1 MRSYICL
8 YIFLLFNLIS
18 FIFIFLSIYFSH
30 CSLHALKRIYRS
42 VPFLHVFI
50 SRPSFPSACFLGYFS
65 VFLTDGAQLWFDP
78 VYPTWWEFSAFVL
91 FTLAEKWIIFIVHI
105 LPQRHLRGVDSTLWW
120 VFPLSNGSRGS
131 CRRGPN
137 GRGDVVGGRGQQRAR
152 ICQRWTRSVVAVSA
166 EQHWGA
172 SCVVMTEDNGEK
184 WKQHGLRSLTE
195 IWTGRRC
202 SAAFWFRHRCGNFLD
217 YSEVTG
223 IFVISVW
230 RKPSRRPEI
239 TQTPAEAQP
248 RLAACY
254 KAISLFYSVESY
266 SIS

>member
-1 MRSYICL
+1 MHSYICL

-18 FIFIFLSIYFSH
+18 FIFIFLSISFSY
-30 CSLHALKRIYRS
+30 CSLHALKRIQKYT
-42 VPFLHVFI
+42 VY
-50 SRPSFPSACFLGYFS
+50 ACIYFS
-65 VFLTDGAQLWFDP
+65 SFCLFPRL
-78 VYPTWWEFSAFVL
+78 FSAFLTELWAALIWSSLSHVMR
-91 FTLAEKWIIFIVHI
+91 IFCLCSVYTHREMNHLCCAHSPSAPSARRWQHALMGISIVQWKPR
-105 LPQRHLRGVDSTLWW
+105 L
-120 VFPLSNGSRGS
+120 
-131 CRRGPN
+131 
-137 GRGDVVGGRGQQRAR
+137 
-152 ICQRWTRSVVAVSA
+152 VSA
-166 EQHWGA
+166 RTQWAGRCCRWAGTAKSTDLSALNSVSRRCIREQHWGA
-172 SCVVMTEDNGEK
+172 VCVVMTEDNGEK

>member
-1 MRSYICL
+1 MHSYICL

-18 FIFIFLSIYFSH
+18 SIFIFLSISFSY
-30 CSLHALKRIYRS
+30 CSLHALKRIQKYTVYARIYFS
-42 VPFLHVFI
+42 
-50 SRPSFPSACFLGYFS
+50 SFCLFPRLFS

-91 FTLAEKWIIFIVHI
+91 FTLTEKWIIFVVHI
-105 LPQRHLRGVDSTLWW
+105 LSAPSA
-120 VFPLSNGSRGS
+120 
-131 CRRGPN
+131 RRWQHALMGISIVQWKP
-137 GRGDVVGGRGQQRAR
+137 RL
-152 ICQRWTRSVVAVSA
+152 VSA
-166 EQHWGA
+166 RTQWAGRCCRWAGTAESTDLSALNSVSRRCIREQHWGA
-172 SCVVMTEDNGEK
+172 LCVVMTEDNGEK

-239 TQTPAEAQP
+239 TRTPAEAQP

-254 KAISLFYSVESY
+254 KATSLFYSVESY

>member
-1 MRSYICL
+1 MHSYICL

-18 FIFIFLSIYFSH
+18 SIFIFLSISFSY
-30 CSLHALKRIYRS
+30 CSLHAVKRIQKYCMYLFLVLLLVSS
-42 VPFLHVFI
+42 VIFCFSHWRGAALIWSSLSHVMRIFCLC
-50 SRPSFPSACFLGYFS
+50 SVYTHREMNHLCCAHSPSA
-65 VFLTDGAQLWFDP
+65 P
-78 VYPTWWEFSAFVL
+78 SARRWQHAL
-91 FTLAEKWIIFIVHI
+91 MGISIVQWKPR
-105 LPQRHLRGVDSTLWW
+105 L
-120 VFPLSNGSRGS
+120 
-131 CRRGPN
+131 
-137 GRGDVVGGRGQQRAR
+137 
-152 ICQRWTRSVVAVSA
+152 VSA
-166 EQHWGA
+166 RTQWAGRCCRWAGTAESTDLSALNSVSRRCIREQHWGA
-172 SCVVMTEDNGEK
+172 LCVVMTEDNGEK

-239 TQTPAEAQP
+239 TRTPAEAQP

-254 KAISLFYSVESY
+254 KATSLFYSVESY

>member
-1 MRSYICL
+1 MHSYICL

-18 FIFIFLSIYFSH
+18 SIFIFLSISFSY
-30 CSLHALKRIYRS
+30 CSLHALKRIQKYCMYLFLVLLLVSS
-42 VPFLHVFI
+42 VIFCFSHWRGAALIWSSLSHVMRIFCLC
-50 SRPSFPSACFLGYFS
+50 SVYTHREMNHLCCAHSPSA
-65 VFLTDGAQLWFDP
+65 P
-78 VYPTWWEFSAFVL
+78 SARRWQHAL
-91 FTLAEKWIIFIVHI
+91 MGISIVQWKPR
-105 LPQRHLRGVDSTLWW
+105 L
-120 VFPLSNGSRGS
+120 
-131 CRRGPN
+131 
-137 GRGDVVGGRGQQRAR
+137 
-152 ICQRWTRSVVAVSA
+152 VSA
-166 EQHWGA
+166 RTQWAGRCCRWAGTAESTDLSALNSVSRRCIREQHWGA
-172 SCVVMTEDNGEK
+172 LCVVMTEDNGEK

-239 TQTPAEAQP
+239 TRTPAEAQP

-254 KAISLFYSVESY
+254 KATSLFYSVESY

>member
-1 MRSYICL
+1 MHSYICL

-18 FIFIFLSIYFSH
+18 SIFIFLSISFSY
-30 CSLHALKRIYRS
+30 CSLHALKRIQKYCMYLFLVLLLVSS
-42 VPFLHVFI
+42 VIFCFSHWRGAALIWSSLSHVMRIFCLC
-50 SRPSFPSACFLGYFS
+50 SVYTHREMNHLCCAHSLSAPSARRWQHALMGIS
-65 VFLTDGAQLWFDP
+65 
-78 VYPTWWEFSAFVL
+78 
-91 FTLAEKWIIFIVHI
+91 IVQWKPR
-105 LPQRHLRGVDSTLWW
+105 L
-120 VFPLSNGSRGS
+120 
-131 CRRGPN
+131 
-137 GRGDVVGGRGQQRAR
+137 
-152 ICQRWTRSVVAVSA
+152 VSA
-166 EQHWGA
+166 RTQWAGRCCRWAGTAESTDLSALNSVSRRCIREQHWGA
-172 SCVVMTEDNGEK
+172 LCVVMTEDNGEK

-239 TQTPAEAQP
+239 TRTPAEAQP

-254 KAISLFYSVESY
+254 KATSLFYSVESY

>member
-1 MRSYICL
+1 MYSYICL
-8 YIFLLFNLIS
+8 YNFLLFNLIS
-18 FIFIFLSIYFSH
+18 FIFIFLSIYFSY
-30 CSLHALKRIYRS
+30 CSLHALKRTQNYT
-42 VPFLHVFI
+42 VY
-50 SRPSFPSACFLGYFS
+50 ACIYFS
-65 VFLTDGAQLWFDP
+65 SLCLFPRLFFCVFLTDEAQLWFDP

-91 FTLAEKWIIFIVHI
+91 FTLTEKWIIFVVHI

-152 ICQRWTRSVVAVSA
+152 ICQRWTRSVVAVST

-202 SAAFWFRHRCGNFLD
+202 SPAFWFRYRCGNFLD

-239 TQTPAEAQP
+239 TLTPAEAQP

-266 SIS
+266 SIR

>member
-1 MRSYICL
+1 MHSYICL
-8 YIFLLFNLIS
+8 YFFLLFNLIS
-18 FIFIFLSIYFSH
+18 SIFIFLSISFSY
-30 CSLHALKRIYRS
+30 CSLHALKRIQKYCMYLFLVLLLVSS
-42 VPFLHVFI
+42 VIFCFSHWRGAALIWSSLSHVMRIFCLC
-50 SRPSFPSACFLGYFS
+50 SVYTHREMNHLCCAHSPSA
-65 VFLTDGAQLWFDP
+65 P
-78 VYPTWWEFSAFVL
+78 SARRWQHAL
-91 FTLAEKWIIFIVHI
+91 MGISIVQWKPR
-105 LPQRHLRGVDSTLWW
+105 L
-120 VFPLSNGSRGS
+120 
-131 CRRGPN
+131 
-137 GRGDVVGGRGQQRAR
+137 
-152 ICQRWTRSVVAVSA
+152 VSA
-166 EQHWGA
+166 RTQWAGRCCRWAGTAESTDLSALNSVSRRCIREQHWGA
-172 SCVVMTEDNGEK
+172 LCVVMTEDNGEK

-239 TQTPAEAQP
+239 TRTPAEAQP

-254 KAISLFYSVESY
+254 KATSLFYSVESY